1 MKKCLYLS
9 VFFIAFFSSCSDNE
23 LEEMSNSVPVS
34 KYPQKVIDISMESP
48 ESFSHFSN
56 ISITRSSEL
65 LKDSVWSDGKGH
77 TLISTTKLLQKS
89 GIRKNEV
96 IELIYRGFI

>member
-23 LEEMSNSVPVS
+23 FEEMSNSVPVS

-48 ESFSHFSN
+48 ESFYILVIF
-56 ISITRSSEL
+56 L
-65 LKDSVWSDGKGH
+65 LLV
-77 TLISTTKLLQKS
+77 LQ
-89 GIRKNEV
+89 N
-96 IELIYRGFI
+96 Y

>member
-48 ESFSHFSN
+48 CLLYTSDAAD
-56 ISITRSSEL
+56 EL
-65 LKDSVWSDGKGH
+65 
-77 TLISTTKLLQKS
+77 
-89 GIRKNEV
+89 
-96 IELIYRGFI
+96 